1 MLIHAVKI
9 IVGIINVVNN
19 FLSII
24 NGNVLKNIFY
34 KKNMYIIIFS
44 RGKRMH
50 NTLFNYLKLAG
61 LSGEYKDLLI
71 ILIPSLAGGILLL
84 IFILFLLFR
93 FVFIPNRLK
102 REIHDL
108 DRRFEYLHALLIG
121 QDAQY
126 VKRLEII
133 SRSNLLYVETHTR
146 FLKKF
151 KEIRDKHDASAQ
163 STINHLKDLLDEKK
177 YKLLKE
183 AISDSKEIIAVYEK
197 EVNALN
203 NDLLLVVKPEE
214 DCRQNA
220 LSLKEQLRRIKQDY
234 YAKQGDLQLLA
245 ESFEEIFSL
254 LDSKFETFEANVE
267 SAQYDDANKVLPDI
281 EVIINELNSSMDD
294 LPKYCTMVVNLI
306 PDKISSLENSYETMI
321 QERYP
326 LHHLVVTQ
334 SIKEMKEELIY
345 LTNRIKRFELKNIDV
360 ELDNML
366 SRIEEFFTLFNE
378 EKEARKIFDEENESV
393 YQVVNELDRTFIKL
407 RNSIPQYKQI
417 YRLNDLQEQK
427 INEIQN
433 SINIQGAF
441 KRSLDTYI
449 HSSTQQPY
457 SVLVTKIKELK
468 DASTKV
474 KDEINDFEIYLE
486 SLKTDSE
493 GAYALI
499 YEAFDKAINAYRMVK
514 IINLEVTDNKYLD
527 VIKRSFELIDG
538 IYEHLNMLPIDVEVT
553 NNLAKELK
561 DIIAKYYDDGDIKKD
576 FNLMILAEN
585 SIEIINRD
593 RQHLSDIDHLASHCE
608 QLFFDG
614 NFEQA
619 YINAL
624 QTIKRI
630 RSDREN

>member
-1 MLIHAVKI
+1 
-9 IVGIINVVNN
+9 
-19 FLSII
+19 
-24 NGNVLKNIFY
+24 
-34 KKNMYIIIFS
+34 
-44 RGKRMH
+44 MH

>member
-1 MLIHAVKI
+1 
-9 IVGIINVVNN
+9 
-19 FLSII
+19 
-24 NGNVLKNIFY
+24 
-34 KKNMYIIIFS
+34 
-44 RGKRMH
+44 MH

-84 IFILFLLFR
+84 IFILSLLFR

-281 EVIINELNSSMDD
+281 EVIINELNSSMED

-527 VIKRSFELIDG
+527 VIKKSFELIDG

>member
-1 MLIHAVKI
+1 
-9 IVGIINVVNN
+9 
-19 FLSII
+19 
-24 NGNVLKNIFY
+24 
-34 KKNMYIIIFS
+34 
-44 RGKRMH
+44 MH

-84 IFILFLLFR
+84 IFILSLLFR

-527 VIKRSFELIDG
+527 VIKKSFELIDG

>member
-1 MLIHAVKI
+1 
-9 IVGIINVVNN
+9 
-19 FLSII
+19 
-24 NGNVLKNIFY
+24 
-34 KKNMYIIIFS
+34 
-44 RGKRMH
+44 MH
-50 NTLFNYLKLAG
+50 KMLFNYLNLTS
-61 LSGEYKDLLI
+61 LTPEYRDLLI
-71 ILIPSLAGGILLL
+71 ILIPSLVGGLLLL
-84 IFILFLLFR
+84 ILIFILLFR

-183 AISDSKEIIAVYEK
+183 AISDSKEIISVYEK

-234 YAKQGDLQLLA
+234 YAKQGDLQLLV
-245 ESFEEIFSL
+245 ESFDEIFSL

-281 EVIINELNSSMDD
+281 EVIINELSSSMDD
-294 LPKYCTMVVNLI
+294 LPKYCTMVMNLI
-306 PDKISSLENSYETMI
+306 PDKISSLENSYETLM

-366 SRIEEFFTLFNE
+366 SRIDEFFTLFDE
-378 EKEARKIFDEENESV
+378 EKEARKIFNEENESV

-417 YRLNDLQEQK
+417 YRLNETQEQK

-449 HSSTQQPY
+449 HSATQQPY

-468 DASTKV
+468 DASNKV

-514 IINLEVTDNKYLD
+514 LMNLEVTNDKYLEA
-527 VIKRSFELIDG
+527 IKRSFTLIDG

-553 NNLAKELK
+553 NNLVKELK

-585 SIEIINRD
+585 SIEITNRD
-593 RQHLSDIDHLASHCE
+593 RQHLSDIDHLANHCE

>member
-1 MLIHAVKI
+1 
-9 IVGIINVVNN
+9 
-19 FLSII
+19 
-24 NGNVLKNIFY
+24 
-34 KKNMYIIIFS
+34 MYIIIFS

-50 NTLFNYLKLAG
+50 NTLFNYLQLAG

-84 IFILFLLFR
+84 IFILCLLFR

-281 EVIINELNSSMDD
+281 EVIINELNSSMED

-527 VIKRSFELIDG
+527 VIKKSFELIDG